1 MSMKCLPCTR
11 YNIRAL
17 NTTNPTYHDKITV
30 DADSKAKFPT
40 IFKNLK
46 MRKLDKRHVNTPYSD
61 KKKTPRLKRVRK
73 ITTYRERQWLSE
85 EKLVIQIRDE
95 NKMMNK

>member
-1 MSMKCLPCTR
+1 MSPMHQVQHQ
-11 YNIRAL
+11 AL
-17 NTTNPTYHDKITV
+17 NTTNPTYYMTKITV

-61 KKKTPRLKRVRK
+61 KKKD
-73 ITTYRERQWLSE
+73 S
-85 EKLVIQIRDE
+85 
-95 NKMMNK
+95 

>member
-1 MSMKCLPCTR
+1 MT
-11 YNIRAL
+11 
-17 NTTNPTYHDKITV
+17 KITV

-61 KKKTPRLKRVRK
+61 KKKRLLDW
-73 ITTYRERQWLSE
+73 RELERSPLT
-85 EKLVIQIRDE
+85 EKDNGYQKK
-95 NKMMNK
+95 N